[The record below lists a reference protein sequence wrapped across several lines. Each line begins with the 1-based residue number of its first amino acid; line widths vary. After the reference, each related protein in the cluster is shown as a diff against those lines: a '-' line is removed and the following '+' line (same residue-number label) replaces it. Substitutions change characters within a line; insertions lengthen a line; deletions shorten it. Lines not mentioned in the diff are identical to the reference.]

1 MNKATRPPRKPLRKS
16 MLLASLALLTGC
28 AQTPVP
34 APIATDKLCQ
44 SWRHKTI
51 TKADKLSEPTASQ
64 IEGDNKA
71 RPEWGCEYG
80 ENRAKS

>member
-1 MNKATRPPRKPLRKS
+1 M
-16 MLLASLALLTGC
+16 LLTGC

-80 ENRAKS
+80 ENRAKT

>member
-1 MNKATRPPRKPLRKS
+1 MNKATRPPRRPLRSS

-28 AQTPVP
+28 AQTPAPV
-34 APIATDKLCQ
+34 PIATDKLCQ

>member
-1 MNKATRPPRKPLRKS
+1 MRKDLTRLTS
-16 MLLASLALLTGC
+16 ALALLALLTGC
-28 AQTPVP
+28 AQTQKP
-34 APIATDKLCQ
+34 APIAADKLCQ

-71 RPEWGCEYG
+71 RPEWGCEFG

>member
-1 MNKATRPPRKPLRKS
+1 MRKPIIFAVVITAIGIS
-16 MLLASLALLTGC
+16 GC
-28 AQTPVP
+28 AQNQPP

>member
-1 MNKATRPPRKPLRKS
+1 V
-16 MLLASLALLTGC
+16 LLSGC

-34 APIATDKLCQ
+34 VPIATDKLCQ
-44 SWRHKTI
+44 SWQHKTI
-51 TKADKLSEPTASQ
+51 KKADKLTDETASK

-71 RPEWGCEYG
+71 RVEWQCEFG